1 MIGNDIPIVCEYSS
15 FIIHLKGLNMGNKRK
30 QACRA
35 ANQALKS
42 KPCIHYCEI
51 GTIIVNEQQL
61 HEVK

>member
-1 MIGNDIPIVCEYSS
+1 MTHLFILAIVTTLT
-15 FIIHLKGLNMGNKRK
+15 HLKGLNMGNKRK
-30 QACRA
+30 QARRA
-35 ANQALKS
+35 ARQAVKS